1 MTSRNPN
8 VAPFAAAPAQA
19 DRDTG
24 RPLPI
29 PALTAGFLALAVAI
43 GIGRFVYTPILP
55 AMADGLGLTRAQTG
69 LIGSANFAGYL
80 AGALA
85 AAHPLL
91 LERRRLWL
99 AGALATCVATLVAMG
114 WCSTLGAFV
123 TLRFFCGAASALGFV
138 LATALVMDRLT
149 QIGRPDLS
157 SLHYAGVGSG
167 IALSAVVVSFAG
179 QSGFEWRALWEIS
192 GLLALGLAG
201 PILWLLPGPVAA
213 VSRAATGGATSNSI
227 ARLVLAYGL
236 FGFGYVIT
244 ATFLVAIVRDL
255 PQLSSAEAYVW
266 LCVGLAAAPSVA
278 LWKGVER
285 RMGFRQ
291 SFALA
296 CLVEA
301 SGVLVSVL
309 AMNVQSILYA
319 AVALGGTFVALTSLG
334 IDGARRL
341 RPGDRQRIVAVM
353 MAAFGTGQVVGPT
366 AAGVLADATGSFT
379 APSLAAAAAL
389 LVAAGLVRS
398 MPEMAKA

>member
-1 MTSRNPN
+1 MVR
-8 VAPFAAAPAQA
+8 
-19 DRDTG
+19 R
-24 RPLPI
+24 LPI
-29 PALTAGFLALAVAI
+29 PALAAGFLALAVAI
-43 GIGRFVYTPILP
+43 GIGRFVYTPVLP

-91 LERRRLWL
+91 LRGRRLWL
-99 AGALATCVATLVAMG
+99 AGALAACVATLVGMG

-123 TLRFFCGAASALGFV
+123 TLRFICGAASALCFV
-138 LATALVMDRLT
+138 LATSVVMDRLIH
-149 QIGRPDLS
+149 IGRPNLV

-167 IALSAVVVSFAG
+167 IALSALLVTIAG
-179 QSGFEWRALWEIS
+179 QLGLGWRALWVIS
-192 GLLALGLAG
+192 GLCALGLAG
-201 PILWLLPGPVAA
+201 PILWLLPNSAPPV
-213 VSRAATGGATSNSI
+213 SHAATRDEAPASI

-255 PQLSSAEAYVW
+255 PQLSSAKAYVW
-266 LCVGLAAAPSVA
+266 LCVGLAAAPSVG
-278 LWKGVER
+278 LWGAIESR
-285 RMGFRQ
+285 LGFRC

-309 AMNVQSILYA
+309 AINVASIVYA
-319 AVALGGTFVALTSLG
+319 AFALGGTFVALTSLG

-341 RPGDRQRIVAVM
+341 RPRDRQRTVAVM
-353 MAAFGTGQVVGPT
+353 MAAFGTGQVIGPA
-366 AAGVLADATGSFT
+366 AAGLLADISGSFT

-389 LVAAGLVRS
+389 LVAAGLVHT
-398 MPEMAKA
+398 MPDARVAG

>member
-1 MTSRNPN
+1 M
-8 VAPFAAAPAQA
+8 
-19 DRDTG
+19 

-29 PALTAGFLALAVAI
+29 PALAAGFLVLAVAI
-43 GIGRFVYTPILP
+43 GIGRFIYTPILP
-55 AMADGLGLTRAQTG
+55 VMADGLGLTRAQTG

-123 TLRFFCGAASALGFV
+123 SLRLVCGAASAVGFV

-149 QIGRPDLS
+149 QTGRPDLA

-167 IALSAVVVSFAG
+167 IALSAVTVSFAG
-179 QSGFEWRALWEIS
+179 QSGFDWRALWEIS

-201 PILWLLPGPVAA
+201 PILWLLPAPAPA
-213 VSRAATGGATSNSI
+213 VSRAPPGGAISTSI
-227 ARLVLAYGL
+227 VRLVLAYGL

-266 LCVGLAAAPSVA
+266 LCVGLAAAPSVGV
-278 LWKGVER
+278 WGWVER
-285 RMGFRQ
+285 RLGFRH

-309 AMNVQSILYA
+309 AMNVLSILYA

-334 IDGARRL
+334 IEGARRL

-353 MAAFGTGQVVGPT
+353 MAAFGTGQVIGPT
-366 AAGVLADATGSFT
+366 AAGMLADATGSFT
-379 APSLAAAAAL
+379 APSLAATAAL
-389 LVAAGLVRS
+389 LVAAGLVQS
-398 MPEMAKA
+398 MPDVGTAG

>member
-1 MTSRNPN
+1 M
-8 VAPFAAAPAQA
+8 
-19 DRDTG
+19 
-24 RPLPI
+24 PL

-99 AGALATCVATLVAMG
+99 AGALATCVATLAAMG

-123 TLRFFCGAASALGFV
+123 ALRFVCGAASALGFV
-138 LATALVMDRLT
+138 LATAVVMDRLMQT
-149 QIGRPDLS
+149 GRPDLV

-167 IALSAVVVSFAG
+167 ISLSALLVSFAG
-179 QSGFEWRALWEIS
+179 QSALDWRALWEIS

-201 PILWLLPGPVAA
+201 PILWLLPNVTPAA
-213 VSRAATGGATSNSI
+213 PRAAPGGAASASI

-244 ATFLVAIVRDL
+244 ATFLVAIVRGL
-255 PQLSSAEAYVW
+255 PQLSAAEAYVW
-266 LCVGLAAAPSVA
+266 LWVGLAAAPSVGV
-278 LWKGVER
+278 WGWVER
-285 RMGFRQ
+285 RLGFRH

-296 CLVEA
+296 CLVQA

-309 AMNVQSILYA
+309 AMSVPSIVYA

-341 RPGDRQRIVAVM
+341 RPADRQRIVAVM
-353 MAAFGTGQVVGPT
+353 MAAFGTGQVIGPT
-366 AAGVLADATGSFT
+366 AAGVLADATGGFT

-389 LVAAGLVRS
+389 LIAAGLVHS
-398 MPEMAKA
+398 MPDVGTAG